1 MDKREMFYALADAD
15 ESMNGEGCDFFSA
28 LAVYEKLWWA
38 LSVKTMERKAPYPFI
53 MKEDGRVYQSE
64 KDTYT
69 AEENGEVMMH
79 ESLAG
84 SDIDSYICRYYLD
97 SSYWDYDCRY
107 AAVYDCELD
116 KLSEEERED
125 FAVLTKYLYGDFFED
140 KALDMF
146 RTQAATAPAEYFCL
160 GDVEAMS
167 CLCLKSYLLPHY
179 LTLDSKRK
187 MVMQEH
193 SELYGLIEK
202 AVSVLSHCLAGGSQ
216 TILEKD
222 MEASYFIC
230 FDDFCGCYGYGNG
243 REGTAYVNKGLLM
256 AGMILDE
263 AIFELDSYYHF
274 LPEELRKKEEVPAA

>member
-15 ESMNGEGCDFFSA
+15 ESLNGDGCDFLSA

-38 LSVKTMERKAPYPFI
+38 LAVKAMGSKTSYPFI
-53 MKEDGRVYQSE
+53 MKEDGRVYQLES
-64 KDTYT
+64 DTYT

-79 ESLAG
+79 ETLAG
-84 SDIDSYICRYYLD
+84 SDVDSYICRYYLD
-97 SSYWDYDCRY
+97 SPYWDYDCRY

-116 KLSEEERED
+116 ALSEEEKED
-125 FAVLTKYLYGDFFED
+125 FAVLTEYLYEDFFED

-146 RTQAATAPAEYFCL
+146 RTQVAMAPVEYFSL
-160 GDVEAMS
+160 GDAEAMS

-179 LTLDSKRK
+179 LTLDNKRK
-187 MVMQEH
+187 VVMQEH
-193 SELYGLIEK
+193 PKLYGLIEK
-202 AVSVLSHCLAGGSQ
+202 AISVLSHCLAGGSQ

-230 FDDFCGCYGYGNG
+230 FDDFCGAYGYGRRG
-243 REGTAYVNKGLLM
+243 EGTAYVNKGLLM

-263 AIFELDSYYHF
+263 ALMELDSYYHF
-274 LPEELRKKEEVPAA
+274 LPDELREKEEVPAA